1 MTPQIAKLFSNVETL
16 IKKEFGTTGR
26 YRDKR
31 NFVGPQ
37 MKKIYITNET
47 PYIRYLEGES
57 KYGAKYPASGGS
69 KIYGDKRGT
78 YEFVQMHKPSSNTG
92 DFDNIYEPGF
102 ILAGYRMLRSDMASD
117 AMKRAGYVPVSER
130 KPKGRKMGR
139 KVYTYKA
146 TDEAWA
152 TYMKNYRRGGDGSR
166 IREDRPERWRVLTP
180 EQKEKRDAE
189 LSVQRARRGSKRF
202 KKMWRDKAMAA
213 KGFKMHLKTPL
224 DEARADLWYLLSK
237 QLKRMEEI
245 QQAALRKNKKQARV
259 QQSVA
264 DLLDNAK
271 KKSEKAAAKGTKSAA
286 KPASKSA
293 VAKKLSEPATF
304 TFKFTEK
311 QLAANRPPVLRKRK
325 NESGSEFLARK
336 WASDDAWWKEKNR
349 PAPKYRW
356 VAKPYRKQ
364 NKEEGYELPKP
375 RRRRKKKD

>member
-1 MTPQIAKLFSNVETL
+1 M
-16 IKKEFGTTGR
+16 
-26 YRDKR
+26 
-31 NFVGPQ
+31 
-37 MKKIYITNET
+37 
-47 PYIRYLEGES
+47 
-57 KYGAKYPASGGS
+57 
-69 KIYGDKRGT
+69 
-78 YEFVQMHKPSSNTG
+78 
-92 DFDNIYEPGF
+92 
-102 ILAGYRMLRSDMASD
+102 
-117 AMKRAGYVPVSER
+117 
-130 KPKGRKMGR
+130 
-139 KVYTYKA
+139 
-146 TDEAWA
+146 
-152 TYMKNYRRGGDGSR
+152 
-166 IREDRPERWRVLTP
+166 ED
-180 EQKEKRDAE
+180 
-189 LSVQRARRGSKRF
+189 
-202 KKMWRDKAMAA
+202 
-213 KGFKMHLKTPL
+213 KGFKMNIKTAL
-224 DEARADLWYLLSK
+224 DETRADLWYVLTK

-349 PAPKYRW
+349 PAPKYRS

-375 RRRRKKKD
+375 KRRRKKKD